1 MALYRC
7 HVGEDCPDLTGD
19 WVLDERERGEAE
31 RDCTVV
37 VSVRVVVHFE
47 HAGGRLAQP
56 DVREFVEDFL
66 VVVEPGAAVT

>member
-1 MALYRC
+1 
-7 HVGEDCPDLTGD
+7 
-19 WVLDERERGEAE
+19 
-31 RDCTVV
+31 